1 MWKSSAF
8 LFFIIIPAFL
18 FEYLLFHLT
27 NNKPN
32 IYNKSHKT
40 AGFVQ
45 RLSVRIQ
52 TQFVSF
58 TIYK

>member
-27 NNKPN
+27 DNKQN

-40 AGFVQ
+40 AGIRAKVICQNTNPICF
-45 RLSVRIQ
+45 LHNL
-52 TQFVSF
+52 
-58 TIYK
+58 